1 LYGDGFNEQLLGK
14 TFFYGCIEQFLGKT
28 FFYHFSQ
35 TLLQEQFNVI
45 MTGVVRIHSCRS
57 LAGVL
62 SSKSNSF

>member
-1 LYGDGFNEQLLGK
+1 LYGDGFVEQLLGETFFYGFNEQLLGK
-14 TFFYGCIEQFLGKT
+14 TFFYNV
-28 FFYHFSQ
+28 SQ